1 MAAGKR
7 PAAGHGTDQEPEI
20 SCCKRRRVRIGSTA
34 AFEFDDTPCLGEG
47 SFGAVLKARHRVT
60 GKTVAIKVLRC
71 SGDLVTA
78 NKEIQDE
85 AGFLE
90 ACTPNTYV
98 VGSHGLFR
106 DPETYNL
113 CLAMDYVGPNLH
125 AFLSERPPL
134 PEAIVKAYMWQL
146 LTGANKMHNHR
157 ILHRDIKPHNILV
170 GEGGKILKLCDLGLA
185 MSLKNARKPYEFAG
199 TMPYMA
205 PEMLLGRPDYDAGVD
220 VWSLGCVMAE
230 MLTGRMLFKADKK
243 DDRAAQLSAIFR
255 VLGFPD
261 ESTWP
266 DFVAAEV
273 PRVFFSAQAQQHNTN
288 TLGNLFPRETLSQDG
303 FQVLKGLLECNPARR
318 LTTAA
323 ALQLPWFEPKLPTP
337 TDDVS
342 KSLPPVRN
350 VMRIKIV
357 SAGTLKKKTVLRI
370 KFTPPATP
378 KKNLGRI
385 KIIPPATPGTKENLL
400 QRIKVIPPAT
410 PQMKNVLRIPL
421 AMWNKAM

>member
-1 MAAGKR
+1 MAVGKR
-7 PAAGHGTDQEPEI
+7 AAAGHGTDQEPEI

-34 AFEFDDTPCLGEG
+34 AFEFEDTPCLGEG

-60 GKTVAIKVLRC
+60 GKTVAIKVLC
-71 SGDLVTA
+71 SNGDLAAA
-78 NKEIQDE
+78 NKEMQDE

-90 ACTPNTYV
+90 ACSPNRYV

-106 DPETYNL
+106 NPETYKL

-125 AFLSERPPL
+125 DFMSKRPPL

-146 LTGANKMHNHR
+146 LTGANKMHGKDR
-157 ILHRDIKPHNILV
+157 IVHRDIKPQNILV
-170 GEGGKILKLCDLGLA
+170 GEGGKILRLCDLGLA
-185 MSLKNARKPYEFAG
+185 MSLETARKPYEFAG

-205 PEMLLGRPDYDAGVD
+205 PEMLLGKPDYDAGVD

-243 DDRAAQLSAIFR
+243 DDRAAQLSAIFH

-261 ESTWP
+261 ETTWP
-266 DFVAAEV
+266 EFVAAEV
-273 PRVFFSAQAQQHNTN
+273 PRVFFYAQQHNTN
-288 TLGNLFPRETLSQDG
+288 TLGNLFPRETLSKDG

-323 ALQLPWFEPKLPTP
+323 ALQLPWFAPKLHTV
-337 TDDVS
+337 DVS
-342 KSLPPVRN
+342 ESLPPTRRN
-350 VMRIKIV
+350 VLRIKIV
-357 SAGTLKKKTVLRI
+357 PAGTLKKKTVLRI

-378 KKNLGRI
+378 KKKNLGRI
-385 KIIPPATPGTKENLL
+385 KVIPPATPGTKKNL

>member
-1 MAAGKR
+1 MAVGKR

-20 SCCKRRRVRIGSTA
+20 SCCKRRRVRIGTTA
-34 AFEFDDTPCLGEG
+34 AFEFDDTPCLDEG

-60 GKTVAIKVLRC
+60 GKTVAIKVLR
-71 SGDLVTA
+71 SNGDLAAA

-90 ACTPNTYV
+90 ACSPNPYV

-134 PEAIVKAYMWQL
+134 PEAIL
-146 LTGANKMHNHR
+146 LTGANKMHGKDR
-157 ILHRDIKPHNILV
+157 IVHRDIKPQNILV

-185 MSLKNARKPYEFAG
+185 MSLKTARKPYDYAG

-205 PEMLLGRPDYDAGVD
+205 PEMLLGKPDYDAGVD

-230 MLTGRMLFKADKK
+230 MLTGETLFKADKK
-243 DDRAAQLSAIFR
+243 DDRTSQLSAIFR

-261 ESTWP
+261 ETTWP
-266 DFVAAEV
+266 EFAAAEV
-273 PRVFFSAQAQQHNTN
+273 PRVFYNAQQHN
-288 TLGNLFPRETLSQDG
+288 TLGNLFPRETLSHDG

-323 ALQLPWFEPKLPTP
+323 ALQLPWFAPKLPTP

-350 VMRIKIV
+350 VLRIKIV
-357 SAGTLKKKTVLRI
+357 PAGTLKKKNVLRI
-370 KFTPPATP
+370 KFTAAAAPK
-378 KKNLGRI
+378 KKNLRRI
-385 KIIPPATPGTKENLL
+385 KVIPPATPGTKESLL